1 MEKYLKAI
9 TIVFFI
15 IGLFGVVTGT
25 IVLLYF
31 KTSLLAGSWLADFIT
46 EKGIIE
52 AEAVRKLIIYVPML
66 LASVGLYFKQKWG
79 RIIALL
85 WSVLNIADFPIGTV
99 FGIIALWVLLK
110 KETRK
115 IFNIDESKF
124 I

>member
-15 IGLFGVVTGT
+15 IGFYGVSTGL

-31 KTSLLAGSWLADFIT
+31 KFSFFDGTWISEFIT
-46 EKGIIE
+46 ENNILESG
-52 AEAVRKLIIYVPML
+52 AVRKLIIYLPMFV
-66 LASVGLYFKQKWG
+66 ASVGLYFKQKWG
-79 RIIALL
+79 RVVALL

-110 KETRK
+110 KETK
-115 IFNIDESKF
+115 QIFKVDDTKF